1 MPLWRIYHPADAF
14 SREDKRELAGRI
26 TELYKFLPKFYVNV
40 LFREMDEDDFLI
52 GGEPTKNFVRICI
65 EHIAR
70 QLPNDEAKVW
80 FIGQINETIAPYV
93 KDRGRD
99 WEFHIL
105 ETPFDLWNVQGYAP
119 PKPNTDDEKRWAA
132 ENRPSPRTHA

>member
-1 MPLWRIYHPADAF
+1 M
-14 SREDKRELAGRI
+14 
-26 TELYKFLPKFYVNV
+26 
-40 LFREMDEDDFLI
+40 LFRELDEDSFLI
-52 GGEPTKNFVRICI
+52 GGERTTNFVRICI

-80 FIGQINETIAPYV
+80 FIGQINETIAPYI

-105 ETPFDLWNVQGYAP
+105 GDAFRSLECAGLRAPETKHRGRKAVG
-119 PKPNTDDEKRWAA
+119 AA
-132 ENRPSPRTHA
+132 KNRPSARTHA